1 MICIFQSCKYHSVL
15 IVNLIHNYYIYNLF
29 VSRPYLQLFQHL
41 LTESPEVMDR
51 IVPIA
56 GDITKPGLGLSK
68 EDEEVLVKSVSIVFH
83 LAATVRFNESLRD
96 ALQYNVIGVR
106 EMIKLCR
113 KMKKLQV
120 LHLFEN
126 ITKQNQYLF
135 FLHT

>member
-1 MICIFQSCKYHSVL
+1 
-15 IVNLIHNYYIYNLF
+15 
-29 VSRPYLQLFQHL
+29 
-41 LTESPEVMDR
+41 MDR

-56 GDITKPGLGLSK
+56 GDITKPGLGISK
-68 EDEEVLVKSVSIVFH
+68 EGEEVLVKSVSIVFH

-106 EMIKLCR
+106 EMIKLCH

-135 FLHT
+135 FPIHSH